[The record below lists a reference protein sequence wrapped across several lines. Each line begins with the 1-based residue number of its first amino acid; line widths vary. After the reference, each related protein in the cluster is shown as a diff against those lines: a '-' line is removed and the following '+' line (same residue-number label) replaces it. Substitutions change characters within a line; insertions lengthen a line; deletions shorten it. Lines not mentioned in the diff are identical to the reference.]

1 MLLNCIH
8 TVGVFSGKQT
18 MGLICSLG
26 ADVDFKAAPHTSLI
40 QRGCVKCGT
49 HILVECFQLDN

>member
-40 QRGCVKCGT
+40 QMWKT
-49 HILVECFQLDN
+49 PFS